1 MQTFAVS
8 FLLYKASVF
17 LVVSWG
23 RREAG
28 STTKQQ
34 WQPEPP
40 LKCKHD
46 KSDGADPTLGGHEL
60 GNTATEPSFVE
71 DIHVL
76 PCFIAKIL
84 CHSWQVIPASTGI
97 SVMLQ

>member
-1 MQTFAVS
+1 MHLPCAFP
-8 FLLYKASVF
+8 
-17 LVVSWG
+17 
-23 RREAG
+23 REG
-28 STTKQQ
+28 ESQEPHKTVKR
-34 WQPEPP
+34 QPEPP